1 MILFVLPEP
10 SQSSP
15 WKLNKVWNPQRFQFF
30 KKIARNWSLETSWKN
45 RSRNQ
50 TLWKWFE
57 KGVQIFAYFVNIE
70 INVIDSDHFVV
81 IILTANKGKTDKI
94 YLLKEKNH
102 FDVIKS
108 MTAFLD
114 VRYYCHECKKI
125 PLTKEKHKCPSKC
138 LSFFFSR
145 IMSRWIRPF
154 HALQKMPHI
163 FQPKMLW
170 QSQKQSLWQSTKKC
184 LKCEK
189 IISWKFVEGHL
200 CGFFR
205 RLKLQEICSQRTSL
219 MCHEKKLFKGA
230 IVQKTHHARK
240 KICCSCRRFSKKC
253 PFFDFECRQETGT
266 HIVNLTN
273 FMEMKE

>member
-30 KKIARNWSLETSWKN
+30 KKIERNWSLETSWKN

-57 KGVQIFAYFVNIE
+57 KGVQIFADFVNIE

-81 IILTANKGKTDKI
+81 IIFTTNKGKTDKI

-114 VRYYCHECKKI
+114 VRYYCHECKKT
-125 PLTKEKHKCPSKC
+125 PLTKEKQKCPSKC

-170 QSQKQSLWQSTKKC
+170 QSQKQSTKKC

-189 IISWKFVEGHL
+189 IISRKFVEGHL

-219 MCHEKKLFKGA
+219 MFHEKKAFQRCYCPKNPPCKKKKLLFL
-230 IVQKTHHARK
+230 QK
-240 KICCSCRRFSKKC
+240 IFQEMSFFRFW
-253 PFFDFECRQETGT
+253 
-266 HIVNLTN
+266 
-273 FMEMKE
+273 M